1 MLGVTRQQQGKNMD
15 QMSTSLDALRARG
28 RPIPMDAAARQAWAR
43 QFNALPAMGAMDAS
57 LDLSDETLV
66 HVHLTEVGPQH
77 QGGMGSAAVNGA
89 VIAGLF
95 DAALG
100 VAGVIQFPG
109 KRAGTV
115 ELSVKFMRPTRGRSV
130 DAYAI
135 TLKRAEGLA
144 FMEGELW
151 SEGKLCAVATGIVS
165 TARGVAED

>member
-1 MLGVTRQQQGKNMD
+1 MNPMPV
-15 QMSTSLDALRARG
+15 SLEALRSRA
-28 RPIPMDAAARQAWAR
+28 RPIPMDVEARRAWAG
-43 QFNALPAMGAMDAS
+43 QFNAMPAMSAMGAA
-57 LDLSDETLV
+57 LDLEDPALV
-66 HVHLTEVGPQH
+66 RVHLSEIGPH
-77 QGGMGSAAVNGA
+77 HRGGMGSSAVNGA

-109 KRAGTV
+109 RRAGTV

>member
-1 MLGVTRQQQGKNMD
+1 MD
-15 QMSTSLDALRARG
+15 PMSTSLDGLRARG
-28 RPIPMDAAARQAWAR
+28 RPIPMDATARHAWAR
-43 QFNALPAMGAMDAS
+43 QFNALPAMGAMDAT
-57 LDLSDETLV
+57 LDLADETLV
-66 HVHLTEVGPQH
+66 RVHLAEVGPQH

-165 TARGVAED
+165 TARGVAEE

>member
-1 MLGVTRQQQGKNMD
+1 MGE
-15 QMSTSLDALRARG
+15 MSASLEALKARAR
-28 RPIPMDAAARQAWAR
+28 PIQMDAAARRAWQE
-43 QFNALPAMGAMDAS
+43 QFNALPAMAVMGAT
-57 LDLSDETLV
+57 LDLSEDAV
-66 HVHLTEVGPQH
+66 VRVHLPEVRPHH

-100 VAGVIQFPG
+100 VAGVLQFPG
-109 KRAGTV
+109 RRAGTV

-135 TLKRAEGLA
+135 ALKRAEGLA
-144 FMEGELW
+144 FLEGELW
-151 SEGKLCAVATGIVS
+151 AEGRLCAVATGIVS

>member
-1 MLGVTRQQQGKNMD
+1 
-15 QMSTSLDALRARG
+15 
-28 RPIPMDAAARQAWAR
+28 
-43 QFNALPAMGAMDAS
+43 
-57 LDLSDETLV
+57 
-66 HVHLTEVGPQH
+66 
-77 QGGMGSAAVNGA
+77 

-100 VAGVIQFPG
+100 VAGVIQFAPR
-109 KRAGTV
+109 RAGTV

-135 TLKRAEGLA
+135 ALKRAEGLA

>member
-1 MLGVTRQQQGKNMD
+1 MNRMA
-15 QMSTSLDALRARG
+15 SSLEALRARG
-28 RPIPMDAAARQAWAR
+28 RPIPMDATARQVWAG
-43 QFNALPAMGAMDAS
+43 QFNALPGMSMMGAT
-57 LDLSDETLV
+57 LDLSDPV
-66 HVHLTEVGPQH
+66 VVRVHLSVVRPHH

-109 KRAGTV
+109 RRAGTV
-115 ELSVKFMRPTRGRSV
+115 ELSVKFMRPTRGGSV
-130 DAYAI
+130 DACAV
-135 TLKRAEGLA
+135 TLKRAEDLA

-151 SEGKLCAVATGIVS
+151 SAGKLCAVATGIVS

>member
-1 MLGVTRQQQGKNMD
+1 ME
-15 QMSTSLDALRARG
+15 QMSASLEALRARA
-28 RPIPMDAAARQAWAR
+28 RLIPMDAAARRAWAV
-43 QFNALPAMGAMDAS
+43 QFNAMPAMGAMDAT
-57 LDLSDETLV
+57 LDLSDEALV
-66 HVHLTEVGPQH
+66 RVHLTEVRPQH

>member
-1 MLGVTRQQQGKNMD
+1 MTQL
-15 QMSTSLDALRARG
+15 SASLEALRARA
-28 RPIPMDAAARQAWAR
+28 RPIPMDAAARLEWAN
-43 QFNALPAMGAMDAS
+43 QFNAMPAMGATGAT
-57 LDLSDETLV
+57 LDLEDPAV
-66 HVHLTEVGPQH
+66 VRVHLSEVRPHH

-109 KRAGTV
+109 RRAGTV
-115 ELSVKFMRPTRGRSV
+115 ELSVKFMRPTRGGSV
-130 DAYAI
+130 DACAV
-135 TLKRAEGLA
+135 TLKRAEDLA

-151 SEGKLCAVATGIVS
+151 SAGKLCAVATGIVS

>member
-1 MLGVTRQQQGKNMD
+1 
-15 QMSTSLDALRARG
+15 
-28 RPIPMDAAARQAWAR
+28 
-43 QFNALPAMGAMDAS
+43 
-57 LDLSDETLV
+57 
-66 HVHLTEVGPQH
+66 
-77 QGGMGSAAVNGA
+77 
-89 VIAGLF
+89 
-95 DAALG
+95 

-109 KRAGTV
+109 RRAGTV

>member
-1 MLGVTRQQQGKNMD
+1 MEQLTA
-15 QMSTSLDALRARG
+15 SLEALRARA
-28 RPIPMDAAARQAWAR
+28 RAIPMDEPARAAWAD
-43 QFNALPAMGAMDAS
+43 QFNALPGMAVMGAR
-57 LDLSDETLV
+57 LDLADPAV
-66 HVHLTEVGPQH
+66 VRVHLSEVRPHH

-100 VAGVIQFPG
+100 VAGVVQFPG
-109 KRAGTV
+109 RRAGTV

-151 SEGKLCAVATGIVS
+151 ADDKLCAVATGIVS

>member
-1 MLGVTRQQQGKNMD
+1 
-15 QMSTSLDALRARG
+15 MSEVSAAIESLRARG
-28 RPIPMDAAARQAWAR
+28 RPIPMGAAARQAWAD
-43 QFNALPAMGAMDAS
+43 QFNAMPAMGAMDAM
-57 LDLSDETLV
+57 LDLSDPVLV
-66 HVHLTEVGPQH
+66 RVHLSEVRPHH

-109 KRAGTV
+109 RRAGTV

-151 SEGKLCAVATGIVS
+151 SGQKLCAVATGIVS

>member
-1 MLGVTRQQQGKNMD
+1 
-15 QMSTSLDALRARG
+15 MSQLTASLQALRVRART
-28 RPIPMDAAARQAWAR
+28 IPMDEAARTAWAE
-43 QFNALPAMGAMDAS
+43 QFNTLPGMAVMGAR
-57 LDLSDETLV
+57 LELSDPAV
-66 HVHLTEVGPQH
+66 VRVHLSEVRPHH

-100 VAGVIQFPG
+100 VAGVVQFPG
-109 KRAGTV
+109 RRAGTV

-151 SEGKLCAVATGIVS
+151 ADDKLCAVATGIVS

>member
-1 MLGVTRQQQGKNMD
+1 MS
-15 QMSTSLDALRARG
+15 QMSTSLEALRARA
-28 RPIPMDAAARQAWAR
+28 RPIPMDAEAREAWAA
-43 QFNALPAMGAMDAS
+43 QFNAMPAMGAMGAT
-57 LDLSDETLV
+57 LDLSDAALV
-66 HVHLTEVGPQH
+66 RVHLSEVRPIH
-77 QGGMGSAAVNGA
+77 QGGMGSPAVNGA

-109 KRAGTV
+109 RRAGTV
-115 ELSVKFMRPTRGRSV
+115 ELSVKFMRPTRGQSV

-144 FMEGELW
+144 FLEGELW

-165 TARGVAED
+165 TARGVTED

>member
-1 MLGVTRQQQGKNMD
+1 MT
-15 QMSTSLDALRARG
+15 QMSASLEALKARAQA
-28 RPIPMDAAARQAWAR
+28 IPMDAGAREAWAA
-43 QFNALPAMGAMDAS
+43 QFNALPAMSAMDAR
-57 LDLSDETLV
+57 LDLSDPAIVLV
-66 HVHLTEVGPQH
+66 HLSEVRPHH

-100 VAGVIQFPG
+100 VAGVVQFPG
-109 KRAGTV
+109 RRAGTV

-151 SEGKLCAVATGIVS
+151 SAGRLCAVATGIVS

>member
-1 MLGVTRQQQGKNMD
+1 MN
-15 QMSTSLDALRARG
+15 QMSASLEALRARA
-28 RPIPMDAAARQAWAR
+28 RSIPMEETARKAWAD
-43 QFNALPAMGAMDAS
+43 QFNAMPAMSAMGAK
-57 LDLSDETLV
+57 LDLDDPALV
-66 HVHLTEVGPQH
+66 RVRLAEVRPHH

-100 VAGVIQFPG
+100 VAGVLQFPG
-109 KRAGTV
+109 RRAGTV

-151 SEGKLCAVATGIVS
+151 TEGRLCAVATGIVS
-165 TARGVAED
+165 TARGVTEE

>member
-1 MLGVTRQQQGKNMD
+1 MT
-15 QMSTSLDALRARG
+15 QMSASLEALRARAQA
-28 RPIPMDAAARQAWAR
+28 IPMDADARETWAA
-43 QFNALPAMGAMDAS
+43 QFNALPAMSAMDAR
-57 LDLSDETLV
+57 LDLSDPAV
-66 HVHLTEVGPQH
+66 VRVHLSEVRPHH
-77 QGGMGSAAVNGA
+77 QGGMGSSAVNGA

-100 VAGVIQFPG
+100 VAGVVQFPAR
-109 KRAGTV
+109 RAGTV

-151 SEGKLCAVATGIVS
+151 SAGRLCAVATGIVS

>member
-1 MLGVTRQQQGKNMD
+1 
-15 QMSTSLDALRARG
+15 MSSSLEALRARG
-28 RPIPMDAAARQAWAR
+28 RPIPMDAAARQAWAA
-43 QFNALPAMGAMDAS
+43 QFNALPGMSVMGAA
-57 LDLSDETLV
+57 LDLSDPLV
-66 HVHLTEVGPQH
+66 VRVHLSEIRPHH

-109 KRAGTV
+109 RRAGTV
-115 ELSVKFMRPTRGRSV
+115 ELSVKFLRPTRGSSV
-130 DAYAI
+130 DAFAV

-151 SEGKLCAVATGIVS
+151 SESKLCAVATGMVS
-165 TARGVAED
+165 TARGVADD

>member
-1 MLGVTRQQQGKNMD
+1 
-15 QMSTSLDALRARG
+15 MSRMSSSLEALRARG
-28 RPIPMDAAARQAWAR
+28 RPIPMDASAREAWAG
-43 QFNALPAMGAMDAS
+43 QFNALPGMGMMGAM
-57 LDLSDETLV
+57 LDLSDPVVVT
-66 HVHLTEVGPQH
+66 VHLSEVRPHH

-109 KRAGTV
+109 RRAGTV
-115 ELSVKFMRPTRGRSV
+115 ELSVKFMRPTRGGSV
-130 DAYAI
+130 EAYAV

>member
-1 MLGVTRQQQGKNMD
+1 
-15 QMSTSLDALRARG
+15 MSRMSSSLEALCARG
-28 RPIPMDAAARQAWAR
+28 RPIPMEATARQAWAG
-43 QFNALPAMGAMDAS
+43 QFNALPGMGMMGAA
-57 LDLSDETLV
+57 LDLSDPVLV
-66 HVHLTEVGPQH
+66 RVHLSEVRPHH

-109 KRAGTV
+109 RRAGTV
-115 ELSVKFMRPTRGRSV
+115 ELSVKFLRPTRGRSV
-130 DAYAI
+130 DACAV
-135 TLKRAEGLA
+135 TLKRAEDLA

>member
-1 MLGVTRQQQGKNMD
+1 MT
-15 QMSTSLDALRARG
+15 QMSASLEALRARA
-28 RPIPMDAAARQAWAR
+28 RPIPMDATARRDWAE
-43 QFNALPAMGAMDAS
+43 QFNAMPAMGVMGAT
-57 LDLSDETLV
+57 LDLADPAV
-66 HVHLTEVGPQH
+66 VRVHLSEVRPHH
-77 QGGMGSAAVNGA
+77 QGGMGSSAVNGA

-100 VAGVIQFPG
+100 VAGVIQFAPR
-109 KRAGTV
+109 RAGTV

-135 TLKRAEGLA
+135 ALKRAEGLA

>member
-1 MLGVTRQQQGKNMD
+1 MD
-15 QMSTSLDALRARG
+15 SMSASLAALRVRA
-28 RPIPMDAAARQAWAR
+28 RPIPMDTAARRAWAA
-43 QFNALPAMGAMDAS
+43 QFNAMPAMGAMDAT
-57 LDLSDETLV
+57 LDLSDEALV
-66 HVHLTEVGPQH
+66 RVHLTEVRPHH

-109 KRAGTV
+109 RRAGTV
-115 ELSVKFMRPTRGRSV
+115 ELSVKFLRPTRGRSV

-135 TLKRAEGLA
+135 TLKRAEGIA

>member
-1 MLGVTRQQQGKNMD
+1 MTK
-15 QMSTSLDALRARG
+15 MSASLEALRARA
-28 RPIPMDAAARQAWAR
+28 RPIPMDAVARREWAD
-43 QFNALPAMGAMDAS
+43 QFNAMPAMGVMGAT
-57 LDLSDETLV
+57 LDLSDPAV
-66 HVHLTEVGPQH
+66 VRVHLSEVRPHH
-77 QGGMGSAAVNGA
+77 QGGMGSSAVNGA

-100 VAGVIQFPG
+100 VAGVIQFAAR
-109 KRAGTV
+109 RAGTV

-135 TLKRAEGLA
+135 ALKRAEGLA

-165 TARGVAED
+165 TARGLAED

>member
-1 MLGVTRQQQGKNMD
+1 
-15 QMSTSLDALRARG
+15 MSRMSSSLEALRARG
-28 RPIPMDAAARQAWAR
+28 LPIPMDATARQAWAA
-43 QFNALPAMGAMDAS
+43 QFNALPGMGMMGAA
-57 LDLSDETLV
+57 LDLSDPVVVRV
-66 HVHLTEVGPQH
+66 HVSEVGPHH
-77 QGGMGSAAVNGA
+77 QGGMGSEAVNGA

-109 KRAGTV
+109 RRAGTV
-115 ELSVKFMRPTRGRSV
+115 ELSVKFLRPTRGASV
-130 DAYAI
+130 DALAV
-135 TLKRAEGLA
+135 TLKRAEDLA